1 MANTEKQKITA
12 KLILEI
18 LFFVASIIPYVVIL
32 DNYLEIMS
40 GAFLSLGGGGHIRY
54 ALITV
59 PESMLIVVAMLATAL
74 SIISLIII
82 IRTIVTTVRY
92 GREYAKYSSGAN
104 KVKFVKIF
112 SIITLTFA
120 GLIYPLIWGS
130 LFIEILRALKL

>member
-18 LFFVASIIPYVVIL
+18 LFFVASIISFFIIADNVL
-32 DNYLEIMS
+32 DGMFDFSQI
-40 GAFLSLGGGGHIRY
+40 GGGSGWKATMPIPEP
-54 ALITV
+54 ALFV
-59 PESMLIVVAMLATAL
+59 FAMLITAL
-74 SIISLIII
+74 SIISIVLM
-82 IRTIVTTVRY
+82 IRTIVATVRY